1 MQGIVTH
8 GRFKR
13 HDGTDL
19 GNPRANPLAVA
30 DGKAVVIA
38 GENHDAV
45 DANAFELAV
54 NQGLSAFADGRQQDD
69 RGDADGYGKRGQN
82 GSCAAAPDIARRHRD
97 IIRQHPLIPRFRSQ
111 DDRAEIIESAL
122 VGFSTN

>member
-13 HDGTDL
+13 HDGTDF

-45 DANAFELAV
+45 DTNAFELAV
-54 NQGLSAFADGRQQDD
+54 NQGLSAFADGRQ
-69 RGDADGYGKRGQN
+69 
-82 GSCAAAPDIARRHRD
+82 
-97 IIRQHPLIPRFRSQ
+97 
-111 DDRAEIIESAL
+111 
-122 VGFSTN
+122 